1 VAETGKNMA
10 NPSQPQS
17 QYSALKA
24 RFKAVK
30 SNAFGFLMVFMD
42 NELHTPES
50 IVVLVSHYGSMFEID
65 PKQSWSI
72 IEERM
77 NELKL
82 KGEFAAS
89 ISRDAQTSIENL
101 IGGMRPDELIALT
114 NSDAKTKTEHLLS
127 VTLAKPLTDKNVTIE
142 TSIEN
147 VTKEQMDTVK
157 KERQV
162 RSSEKAAADAP
173 EAPSPEDKL
182 FNVEEGAVILGVNL
196 VLSPVSGIPIFE
208 LKPGEKIMVKIDPAS
223 KRGSYFI
230 EILGAKRDNDILP
243 VPATVNEIR
252 VGKANENIILVKIGE
267 GIYGRVSETE
277 KVKIKRFDPGVDGK
291 TAANMQQN
299 IQAAGLKKQ
308 AAAST
313 DTGGGEGS
321 GKLQW
326 LLYVGGFIIFAMLL
340 LIITSM

>member
-1 VAETGKNMA
+1 MA

-24 RFKAVK
+24 RFKATK

-42 NELHTPES
+42 NELHAPES
-50 IVVLVSHYGSMFEID
+50 IVVLVSHYGSMYEID

-72 IEERM
+72 IEDRM

-89 ISRDAQTSIENL
+89 ISRDAQASIEAL
-101 IGGMRPDELIALT
+101 IGGMHPDELIALT
-114 NSDAKTKTEHLLS
+114 SSDAKTKTEHLLS
-127 VTLAKPLTDKNVTIE
+127 VTLAKPLADKNVGVE
-142 TSIEN
+142 SSIEN
-147 VTKEQMDTVK
+147 VTKEQIDAVK
-157 KERQV
+157 KDREK
-162 RSSEKAAADAP
+162 RSAEKVAADAP
-173 EAPSPEDKL
+173 EAPAPEDKL

-208 LKPGEKIMVKIDPAS
+208 LKSGEKIMVKIDPAS

-230 EILGAKRDNDILP
+230 EVLGAKRDNDILAI
-243 VPATVNEIR
+243 PATVNEIR
-252 VGKANENIILVKIGE
+252 VGKANETIILVKIGE

-291 TAANMQQN
+291 AAANMQQN
-299 IQAAGLKKQ
+299 IQAAGIKKQ
-308 AAAST
+308 AAASA
-313 DTGGGEGS
+313 DTGEKEGGS
-321 GKLQW
+321 SKLQW
-326 LLYVGGFIIFAMLL
+326 LLYIGGFIIFAMLL